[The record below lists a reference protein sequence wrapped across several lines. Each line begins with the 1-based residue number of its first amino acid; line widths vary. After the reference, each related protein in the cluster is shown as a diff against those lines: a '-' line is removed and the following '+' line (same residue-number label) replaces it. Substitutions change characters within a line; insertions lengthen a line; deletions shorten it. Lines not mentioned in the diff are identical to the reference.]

1 MEGEHHSQRRNRGQ
15 WVIKIALLSLL
26 LAACRGVPEPPTYT
40 VGVASEFP
48 AEEILDKFKSTMTEL
63 GYVEGENITYIYHGI
78 LGGGQQANEAEIE
91 NLMAGHVDL
100 LLTLGN
106 APTQV
111 AQRAVEG
118 TDIPVVFAPATNPL
132 GEKFIASLRHPAGA
146 LTGIQSIDC
155 TPKALEWLLRLA
167 PDTKLVYAP
176 YHSADR
182 IAPMSIK
189 LLPDTAA
196 QLGVELVL
204 DEVSS
209 GAEILTTVKNL
220 PQDAA
225 ILFPISPSIDAS
237 LDDILALALEL
248 GIPAGSTTNLTQDKL
263 LFTYAIDLPRI
274 GEQAGVLV
282 DKILK
287 GAKPGDLPVETA
299 EFILIIDLRTARA
312 IGLDIPDEILQQAQR
327 IIR

>member
-1 MEGEHHSQRRNRGQ
+1 MGGKYHSQHANCER
-15 WVIKIALLSLL
+15 WAIKIALLSLL
-26 LAACRGVPEPPTYT
+26 LATCRGMPEPPTYT
-40 VGVASEFP
+40 IGVASEFP
-48 AEEILDKFKSTMTEL
+48 AEEILDGFKSTMAEL

-78 LGGGQQANEAEIE
+78 LGGGQPANEAEIE
-91 NLMAGHVDL
+91 NLMAEHVDL

-106 APTQV
+106 APTQA
-111 AQRAVEG
+111 AQKAIAG
-118 TDIPVVFAPATNPL
+118 TNIPVVFAPATNPL
-132 GEKFIASLRHPAGA
+132 AEKFVASLRHPGGA
-146 LTGIQSIDC
+146 LTGIQSIDS
-155 TPKALEWLLRLA
+155 TPKALEWLLKLV

-182 IAPMSIK
+182 IAPLSIK

-196 QLGVELVL
+196 RLEVELVL

-209 GAEILTTVKNL
+209 GAEVLAAVKNL
-220 PQDAA
+220 PPGSA

-237 LDDILALALEL
+237 LDDILKLTLEL

-274 GEQAGVLV
+274 GEQAGILV

-287 GAKPGDLPVETA
+287 GANPGDLPVETA
-299 EFILIIDLRTARA
+299 EFILLIDLRTARA
-312 IGLDIPDEILQQAQR
+312 IGLDIPDELLQQAQR